1 MLYLHPHR
9 LRNAGALLLAL
20 ASAQVFAADAPQ
32 SQSAV
37 GKLKTVKVEA
47 QGENVA
53 SEQTES
59 YVVESTP
66 SATGLNLSLRDTP
79 QAVTVI
85 TQQTI
90 KDQGMKTVSDAL
102 RSATGVSVKAVDR
115 GRNSLSARG
124 FTISN
129 YQLDGV
135 PTVTGNI
142 GIETANTAIY
152 DRVEVIRGSTGL
164 LNGSGDPSATVNLV
178 RKHAVSDSFVGKVD
192 VTLGSWDHRGATIDL
207 STPLNSDGTVRARFI
222 AHKAEQDSFIDLENT
237 DNQVLYAVLD
247 ANFSANTEFTLGA
260 SEEQTNRNG
269 VYWGGLPIWYTD
281 GTRTKLKRSSTT
293 APRWNQWDTKDQT
306 LFTSLKH
313 RFGNDWSIRANAN
326 YHRQEEYS
334 NLLWITGEP
343 DKTTGEGMAAYPYL
357 YITEPKQEEFGLT
370 ASGPFSLFGRE
381 HELMLGVMRHKYEG
395 GWDNGGTPIS
405 AIPEVGNFFDWDGS
419 YPVPVWGTPELGSFD
434 TTIQSGAYASTRLQ
448 FSDSFKLIAGTR
460 VSNWETTSDP
470 AVWNGGEGY
479 HMSHDDL
486 VTPYLGA
493 IYDLGEQVS
502 AYASYTEIFK
512 AQTARDR
519 TGEYLDPLTGN
530 SYELGLKGE
539 FLEGALN
546 ASAAIFLIEQDNV
559 ATPDGDIKIPGTSQ
573 QAFYGAK
580 GTESKGYELEMV
592 GQLTEAWDISLS
604 WTQFSAKD
612 ADDNDVSVEHPRKV
626 LKLFSK
632 YQLSGDWA
640 GLSLGG
646 GIDWQSEEPRRQTNP
661 VTGVDEKIGQP
672 AFTLLDL
679 LAAYE
684 FNDQL
689 SLQLNVYNLL
699 DESYY
704 ESSWGTYTYG
714 DPVNA
719 RLQLRYTF

>member
-1 MLYLHPHR
+1 MSHIRPPR
-9 LRNAGALLLAL
+9 LRNAGVLLMALV
-20 ASAQVFAADAPQ
+20 SAQIFAAETSQGQ
-32 SQSAV
+32 SSI
-37 GKLKTVKVEA
+37 GKLKAVKVEA
-47 QGENVA
+47 QGENPA
-53 SEQTES
+53 SENTES
-59 YVVESTP
+59 YIVESTP
-66 SATGLNLSLRDTP
+66 SATGLDLSLRDTP

-85 TQQTI
+85 TQQVI
-90 KDQGMKTVSDAL
+90 EDQGMKTVSDAL

-152 DRVEVIRGSTGL
+152 DRVEIIRGSTGL

-178 RKHAVSDSFVGKVD
+178 RKHADSKSVTGKLE
-192 VTLGSWDHRGATIDL
+192 VTLGSWDHTGGTIDL
-207 STPLNSDGTVRARFI
+207 SSPLNSDGTVRARFI
-222 AHKAEQDSFIDLENT
+222 AHKAEQNSFIDQENT

-247 ANFSANTEFTLGA
+247 ADFGTNTQFTFGA
-260 SEEQTNRNG
+260 SEEQTNRDG
-269 VYWGGLPIWYTD
+269 VYWGGLPIWYAD
-281 GTRTKLKRSSTT
+281 GTRTDLNRSKTT
-293 APRWNQWDTKDQT
+293 AAKWNKWNTKEQT

-313 RFGNDWSIRANAN
+313 HFGNDWTMRANAN

-334 NLLWITGEP
+334 NLLWVTGQP

-370 ASGPFSLFGRE
+370 ASGPFNLLGRE

-395 GWDNGGTPIS
+395 GWDNGGEPIS
-405 AIPEVGNFFDWDGS
+405 AIPDVGNFFEWDGS
-419 YPVPVWGTPELGSFD
+419 YPAPVWGTPELGSFD
-434 TTIQSGAYASTRLQ
+434 TTIQSGAYTSARLQ
-448 FSDSFKLIAGTR
+448 FTDSFKLITGAR
-460 VSNWETTSDP
+460 LSNWETTSDP

-479 HMSHDDL
+479 HMSHDNL

-493 IYDLGEQVS
+493 IYDLSEQVS

-530 SYELGLKGE
+530 SYELGVKGE
-539 FLEGALN
+539 FLDGVLST
-546 ASAAIFLIEQDNV
+546 SAAIFLIEQDNV
-559 ATPDGDIKIPGTSQ
+559 ATPDGDIKIPGTNQ

-580 GTESKGYELEMV
+580 GTESKGYELELA
-592 GQLTEAWDISLS
+592 GQLTEALDLSLS

-646 GIDWQSEEPRRQTNP
+646 GIDWQSEEPRHQANP

-672 AFTLLDL
+672 DFALVDL
-679 LAAYE
+679 MAAYE

-699 DESYY
+699 DENYY

-719 RLQLRYTF
+719 RLQLRYKF